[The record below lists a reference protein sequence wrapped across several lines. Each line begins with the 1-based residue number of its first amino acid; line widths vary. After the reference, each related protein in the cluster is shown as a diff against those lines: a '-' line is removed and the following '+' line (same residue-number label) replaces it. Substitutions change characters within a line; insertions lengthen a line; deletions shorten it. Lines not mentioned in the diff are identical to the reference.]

1 MHEGYGTVCKRFL
14 YACREL
20 CVKLAPSG
28 QQLVDSFGIPL
39 HLVAA
44 PIAEDWEGYN
54 VTDNQG
60 ELITTRNSV
69 KSNWNRQKESE
80 LNALVAGAAIA

>member
-1 MHEGYGTVCKRFL
+1 M
-14 YACREL
+14 
-20 CVKLAPSG
+20 KLAPFG
-28 QQLVDSFGIPL
+28 QQLVESFGIPT

-60 ELITTRNSV
+60 ELITAPNPV
-69 KSNWNRQKESE
+69 KSNWSRQKESE
-80 LNALVAGAAIA
+80 LSALVAGAAIA

>member
-1 MHEGYGTVCKRFL
+1 MTEHHF
-14 YACREL
+14 CREL
-20 CVKLAPSG
+20 CTKLAPHG
-28 QQLVDSFGIPL
+28 QQLVDSFGIPS

-60 ELITTRNSV
+60 ELITTNKSGN
-69 KSNWNRQKESE
+69 SNWNRQKESQ
-80 LNALVAGAAIA
+80 LNVLVAGAAIA

>member
-1 MHEGYGTVCKRFL
+1 MS
-14 YACREL
+14 
-20 CVKLAPSG
+20 LAPHSEH
-28 QQLVDSFGIPL
+28 LANSFGIPQ

-44 PIAEDWEGYN
+44 PIADDWEGYN

-60 ELITTRNSV
+60 ELIARQSAT
-69 KSNWNRQKESE
+69 KPEWNRKKESE